1 MIFSLGSRLGL
12 VDVLLG
18 LRLGVWLG
26 LWLDRGSPGRRIG
39 GVDELR
45 NACLDRLVGGEL
57 GLGVELEVALR
68 PVQRVD
74 HGVVAGLAV
83 ALGMKKMSEQEVQRG
98 RLPVP
103 IADGKGTRGPLT
115 LSGLQ

>member
-1 MIFSLGSRLGL
+1 MPGGHVIVEVLERLL
-12 VDVLLG
+12 PEHEA
-18 LRLGVWLG
+18 
-26 LWLDRGSPGRRIG
+26 PGIRRSVVKALESGTFAEEDQTRRRIREQAD
-39 GVDELR
+39 VARVSL
-45 NACLDRLVGGEL
+45 A
-57 GLGVELEVALR
+57 VALR